1 VSFEDWTGDDAPPR
15 DNGELVFA
23 EPWHAR
29 AFALAVTLVEQ
40 LGLPWRDFQTRLIAA
55 IAEDP
60 DREYYESWAV
70 ALESLVVDH
79 DLATADA
86 ITAATPTERA
96 PL

>member
-1 VSFEDWTGDDAPPR
+1 MSFEDWTGDDAPPR

-29 AFALAVTLVEQ
+29 VFALAVTLVDNLDLDWDEFRQ
-40 LGLPWRDFQTRLIAA
+40 RLIAQ
-55 IAEDP
+55 IGLDP
-60 DREYYESWAV
+60 DRPYYESWAA
-70 ALESLVVDH
+70 ALEDLVIAH
-79 DLATADA
+79 GLATDEA

>member
-1 VSFEDWTGDDAPPR
+1 MTWLEHGEGSPPR

-29 AFALAVTLVEQ
+29 VFALAVTLVED
-40 LGLPWRDFQTRLIAA
+40 LGLPWAEFQSRLIAQ
-55 IAEDP
+55 IAADP
-60 DREYYESWAV
+60 DRPYYDSWAA
-70 ALESLVVDH
+70 ALESLVIDH
-79 DLATADA
+79 GLTTADA

>member
-1 VSFEDWTGDDAPPR
+1 VSFDAWAGETAPPR

-29 AFALAVTLVEQ
+29 VFALAVATVEQ
-40 LGLPWRDFQTRLIAA
+40 LDLEWRDFQQHLIAQ
-55 IAEDP
+55 IALDP
-60 DREYYESWAV
+60 EREYYESWAA
-70 ALESLVVDH
+70 ALESLIIEH
-79 DLATADA
+79 GLSTADA